1 VIAGLVDAF
10 RDLGCLEADSI
21 LVVRVSTLFCQP
33 GFEVTLYGIG
43 LYTFVA
49 IRGLS
54 IKVRLNVYYQAQA
67 RSIQSSRNS
76 WSLLHSRADFVSK
89 PDTQSHDSKRNSGI
103 HPLNTIPRPFPCP
116 HAFLKITQ
124 TKSQT
129 EHGNRNLNASHPLHS
144 GYCYGI
150 MQEAALCTPAVYAI
164 LRMIEAVNFDRYEDD
179 EH

>member
-1 VIAGLVDAF
+1 MIQ
-10 RDLGCLEADSI
+10 R
-21 LVVRVSTLFCQP
+21 
-33 GFEVTLYGIG
+33 GIQE
-43 LYTFVA
+43 F
-49 IRGLS
+49 S
-54 IKVRLNVYYQAQA
+54 
-67 RSIQSSRNS
+67 
-76 WSLLHSRADFVSK
+76 
-89 PDTQSHDSKRNSGI
+89 
-103 HPLNTIPRPFPCP
+103 PLNTIPKPFPCP

-124 TKSQT
+124 PKSQT

>member
-67 RSIQSSRNS
+67 RSIQSSRKFMEPCFTE
-76 WSLLHSRADFVSK
+76 SRLRVQ
-89 PDTQSHDSKRNSGI
+89 TRY
-103 HPLNTIPRPFPCP
+103 TIP
-116 HAFLKITQ
+116 
-124 TKSQT
+124 
-129 EHGNRNLNASHPLHS
+129 
-144 GYCYGI
+144 
-150 MQEAALCTPAVYAI
+150 
-164 LRMIEAVNFDRYEDD
+164 
-179 EH
+179 